1 MGLESTVDDL
11 IHTDPFFSSQEVT
24 EGKCSP
30 EGHLSEDEA
39 VKWLDQFIVWLK
51 FFVKRK
57 IKRGVTPPS
66 WVRLNWGGLP
76 SETLESG
83 SLEKGESA
91 GFTEGAALRVSA
103 P

>member
-51 FFVKRK
+51 YFVKRK

-66 WVRLNWGGLP
+66 GARLDWGGLP
-76 SETLESG
+76 SETL
-83 SLEKGESA
+83 A
-91 GFTEGAALRVSA
+91 GK
-103 P
+103 